1 MHVCLFCM
9 CRCAYMYAVYVGVS
23 VPIVCVGY
31 ITKVIFMYVNV
42 SDIPEPAT
50 HVVQTRGQ
58 WWDAPFTTR

>member
-1 MHVCLFCM
+1 
-9 CRCAYMYAVYVGVS
+9 MYAVYVGVS